1 MRNLRK
7 GVIVAGGTGGHV
19 YPALEVARKFRKND
33 YLIHWVGGDNSLE
46 RKICLEEKIKFEA
59 IKTMGFRNKNFLDKI
74 FSIGLLIVSFI
85 HCLFFLK
92 RIRPEFIFCCGG
104 YITLGPGLASFILRI
119 PLFIH
124 EQNSIPGTANKI
136 LARLANGIFE
146 GFQSSFAEKFE
157 AQFVGN
163 PVRPEIE
170 LADSMISHK
179 KSLKEKEKENF
190 CLLVLGGSQG
200 SSQLNSIII
209 EALVE
214 IKEIKN
220 CKIIHQS
227 GSQDLERLRKFY
239 SLLNTDHKVASF
251 IKDIGKAY
259 LEADLVISRAGAMT
273 VSELIVMQKP
283 SILLPL
289 PWATDNHQQSNA
301 EYLKNIGACEVI
313 ISQKENVPE
322 LEKVLRELIVDNKRR
337 LSMSNAAKLA
347 HLPNTTEKIF
357 TTVNESIKKIS

>member
-1 MRNLRK
+1 MGNLRN

-19 YPALEVARKFRKND
+19 YPALEVARKFTKND
-33 YLIHWVGGDNSLE
+33 CVIHWVGGDNSLE
-46 RKICLEEKIKFEA
+46 KQICFEEKIRFKA
-59 IKTMGFRNKNFLDKI
+59 IKAMGFRNKNFLDKI
-74 FSIGLLIVSFI
+74 FSIYLLIVSFI
-85 HCLFFLK
+85 HCFFFLK
-92 RIRPEFIFCCGG
+92 RERPEFVFCCGG

-157 AQFVGN
+157 AKFVGN

-170 LADSMISHK
+170 LTDSMISYK
-179 KSLKEKEKENF
+179 KSLKENEKENF

-209 EALVE
+209 EALKE
-214 IKEIKN
+214 MKEIKK

-227 GSQDLERLRKFY
+227 GSQDLKRLRKFY
-239 SLLNTDHKVASF
+239 SSLNTDYKVTPF

-259 LEADLVISRAGAMT
+259 LEAD
-273 VSELIVMQKP
+273 
-283 SILLPL
+283 
-289 PWATDNHQQSNA
+289 
-301 EYLKNIGACEVI
+301 
-313 ISQKENVPE
+313 
-322 LEKVLRELIVDNKRR
+322 
-337 LSMSNAAKLA
+337 
-347 HLPNTTEKIF
+347 
-357 TTVNESIKKIS
+357 

>member
-1 MRNLRK
+1 M
-7 GVIVAGGTGGHV
+7 
-19 YPALEVARKFRKND
+19 
-33 YLIHWVGGDNSLE
+33 
-46 RKICLEEKIKFEA
+46 
-59 IKTMGFRNKNFLDKI
+59 
-74 FSIGLLIVSFI
+74 
-85 HCLFFLK
+85 
-92 RIRPEFIFCCGG
+92 
-104 YITLGPGLASFILRI
+104 ASFILRI

-163 PVRPEIE
+163 PVRPEIK
-170 LADSMISHK
+170 LADSLISHK

-239 SLLNTDHKVASF
+239 SLLNTDFKVASF

-301 EYLKNIGACEVI
+301 EYLKNLGASEVI

-337 LSMSNAAKLA
+337 LSMS
-347 HLPNTTEKIF
+347 
-357 TTVNESIKKIS
+357 